1 MQKLYRPLNLRET
14 PILFTG
20 RETAELIKYASN
32 GFLATKI
39 SFINEISDICEKV
52 GADVQQVAKG
62 IGLDGRIGSKFYI
75 LVLVLEVLVFQK
87 ILGLLQKLAKKIK
100 PDLGLLRV

>member
-1 MQKLYRPLNLRET
+1 MRPDRVVCGKSEFAKEIMQKLYRPLNLRET

-39 SFINEISDICEKV
+39 SFINDIRY
-52 GADVQQVAKG
+52 
-62 IGLDGRIGSKFYI
+62 L
-75 LVLVLEVLVFQK
+75 
-87 ILGLLQKLAKKIK
+87 
-100 PDLGLLRV
+100 